1 MWLGLLILVAVG
13 ILVVAMNLR
22 ARRRGFAIPGKTPVR
37 CSQGHLFETTWIEGG
52 SLKAVRLG
60 PSTRYQRCPVC
71 ERGRLIHPVR
81 PEELSEDERAQL
93 TGSD

>member
-13 ILVVAMNLR
+13 ILVVVMNLR
-22 ARRRGFAIPGKTPVR
+22 ARRRGFAIPGTTPVR
-37 CSQGHLFETTWIEGG
+37 CSQGHLFTTLWIPGA
-52 SLKAVRLG
+52 SIKAVRLG
-60 PSTRYQRCPVC
+60 FKRYQRCPVC